1 MILNANELLQIL
13 ATAAA
18 CTAMVMVAAMIV
30 LRLNRRRTIAFQFT
44 IVVIAAIL
52 SIAVSTVV
60 ITAQMHFSTH
70 DLQVVLGVV
79 AISALMSLV
88 AALVSGRAVHRA
100 FAALRDS
107 VARVGAG
114 DVVAADSGTWKEV
127 AEVSTQLSEA
137 SERLAAAR
145 DEIARLDASRRQFFA
160 WISHDLR
167 TPLTGISA
175 LAEALDAGT
184 VDDPSDY
191 LRQIRA
197 QVGTMNR
204 LVDDLFELSLIQS
217 GTLKLRPENI
227 ELLDIVSDAVADVSQ
242 LAAARGIQIS
252 HAGVEGRM
260 LWADPHEL
268 TRVVVN
274 LLTNSIRYSPAD
286 SQILV
291 SADQRDDTS
300 LVLSVLDQGSGV
312 ASEDLSHMFEIG
324 WRATEART
332 PEQHSGGSPGAG
344 LGLAI
349 VRGIVEAHGG
359 GVNAENHPD
368 GFRLSVAL
376 PTTAV

>member
-1 MILNANELLQIL
+1 MILSLSEWLLIL
-13 ATAAA
+13 ATAAV
-18 CTAMVMVAAMIV
+18 CTAAVMLVAMLV

-44 IVVIAAIL
+44 VVVIGAIL
-52 SIAVSTVV
+52 SIALSTVV
-60 ITAQMHFSTH
+60 ITAQMHFTSH
-70 DLQVVLGVV
+70 DLQIVLGVV
-79 AISALMSLV
+79 GISALMSLG
-88 AALVSGRAVHRA
+88 AALVSGRAVRRA
-100 FAALRDS
+100 FAALRES

-114 DVVAADSGTWKEV
+114 HVVEPTAGTWKEV

-137 SERLAAAR
+137 SEKLAAAR

-175 LAEALDAGT
+175 LAEALDAGV

-217 GTLKLRPENI
+217 GTLKLRPENM

-242 LAAARGIQIS
+242 LAAARGIQIT

-274 LLTNSIRYSPAD
+274 LLTNSIRYAPAH

-312 ASEDLSHMFEIG
+312 ASEDLSHMFEVG

-332 PEQHSGGSPGAG
+332 PEKESSGSSGAG

-359 GVNAENHPD
+359 GVNAENGPE
-368 GFRLSVAL
+368 GFRLNVAL
-376 PTTAV
+376 PTVAA

>member
-1 MILNANELLQIL
+1 MILNSSELLFIL

-18 CTAMVMVAAMIV
+18 CTAAVLLVAMLV

-52 SIAVSTVV
+52 SIALSTIV
-60 ITAQMHFSTH
+60 ITAQMRFSAH
-70 DLQVVLGVV
+70 DLQVVLVV
-79 AISALMSLV
+79 VGISAIMSLA
-88 AALVSGRAVHRA
+88 AALVSGRGVQRA

-114 DVVAADSGTWKEV
+114 DVVPADSGNWKEV
-127 AEVSTQLSEA
+127 AEVSTQLSVA
-137 SERLAAAR
+137 SEQLAAAR
-145 DEIARLDASRRQFFA
+145 DELAKIDASRRQFFA

-175 LAEALDAGT
+175 LAEALDAGI

-217 GTLKLRPENI
+217 GTLTLRPENI

-242 LAAARGIQIS
+242 LAAVRGIRII
-252 HAGVEGRM
+252 HAGVEGMM
-260 LWADPHEL
+260 LLADPHEL

-274 LLTNSIRYSPAD
+274 LLTNSIRYSPEN
-286 SQILV
+286 SQILI
-291 SADQRDDTS
+291 SADQRTESS

-312 ASEDLSHMFEIG
+312 ASEDLSRMFEIG

-332 PEQHSGGSPGAG
+332 PEQHTGGSPGAG

-359 GVNAENHPD
+359 GVNAEHHPD

-376 PTTAV
+376 PTTVP

>member
-1 MILNANELLQIL
+1 MLSFSEWLLIL
-13 ATAAA
+13 ATAGA
-18 CTAMVMVAAMIV
+18 CTAAVMLVAMLV
-30 LRLNRRRTIAFQFT
+30 LRLTRRRTIAFQFT
-44 IVVIAAIL
+44 IVVIAAVL
-52 SIAVSTVV
+52 SIALSTVV
-60 ITAQMHFSTH
+60 ITAQMHFTSH
-70 DLQVVLGVV
+70 DLQIVLGVV
-79 AISALMSLV
+79 GVSALMSLG
-88 AALVSGRAVHRA
+88 AALVSGRAVRRA
-100 FAALRDS
+100 FSALRES

-127 AEVSTQLSEA
+127 AEVSVQLSDA

-175 LAEALDAGT
+175 LAEALDAGA

-197 QVGTMNR
+197 QVITMNR

-227 ELLDIVSDAVADVSQ
+227 ELLDIVSDAVSDVSQ
-242 LAAARGIQIS
+242 LATARGIRIV

-274 LLTNSIRYSPAD
+274 LLTNSIRYAPAD
-286 SQILV
+286 SQILI
-291 SADQRDDTS
+291 SADQRDDLS

-332 PEQHSGGSPGAG
+332 PEQESSGSAGAG

-359 GVNAENHPD
+359 GVNAENGPE
-368 GFRLSVAL
+368 GFRLNVAL
-376 PTTAV
+376 PTTVS